1 MATRNF
7 RVSFQLIIGFIII
20 TLGVL
25 YLLQNF
31 GVLYARDYTKFWP
44 LLLVL
49 FGISRIVQS
58 DHMPQKIWGGFW
70 VIVGSLWVLDHLD
83 VLYFSIWELWPLVL
97 VAIGLS
103 LIWRPSRRRFA
114 GVGGT
119 IIEDSD
125 SQINAFAML
134 GGFKRS
140 NDSQDFRGGE
150 ITAIMGGCEI
160 DLRRAVIR
168 ESEAVLE
175 VVAIMGGVEL
185 RVPEDWQVVLQGV
198 PVLGGY
204 EDKTHQQQGEMRKR
218 LIVKGYVVMG
228 GVEVKN

>member
-20 TLGVL
+20 SLGVL

-31 GVLYARDYTKFWP
+31 GVLYARDYTRLWP

-49 FGISRIVQS
+49 YGVSRLVEC
-58 DHMPQKIWGGFW
+58 DNLPHKIWGGFW
-70 VIVGSLWVLDHLD
+70 VLVGSLWVLDNLD
-83 VLYFSIWELWPLVL
+83 ILYFDIWDLWPLVL

-103 LIWRPSRRRFA
+103 LIWRPTRRRMA

-119 IIEDSD
+119 VIEDSD
-125 SQINAFAML
+125 SQINAVAML

-160 DLRRAVIR
+160 DLRRASIK

-175 VVAIMGGVEL
+175 IVAIMGGVEIQ
-185 RVPEDWQVVLQGV
+185 VPDDWQVTLQGV
-198 PVLGGY
+198 PILGGY
-204 EDKTHQQQGEMRKR
+204 EDKTHQQQGEARKR
-218 LIVKGYVVMG
+218 LIVKGYVIMG
-228 GVEVKN
+228 GVEIKN